1 MMGTLLVVPTE
12 AKTGKF
18 PPSWEGV
25 PPAERSVCYRLIEK
39 NIKTEKIKKKL
50 KRKRGRVERDT
61 KPKIETKKKVQ
72 TRNNK
77 TQRET
82 QAMLNGNERRD
93 LWGAGK
99 RRGRDRKVKVCVTT
113 CVFVREG
120 IKTIFKTTFIHL

>member
-1 MMGTLLVVPTE
+1 MG
-12 AKTGKF
+12 
-18 PPSWEGV
+18 EGG
-25 PPAERSVCYRLIEK
+25 A
-39 NIKTEKIKKKL
+39 
-50 KRKRGRVERDT
+50 GH
-61 KPKIETKKKVQ
+61 ETKDRNEKKEVQ

-93 LWGAGK
+93 L
-99 RRGRDRKVKVCVTT
+99 RGRGKTGGGWYQKEKVCVTT

>member
-39 NIKTEKIKKKL
+39 HKNRENKEEIEEKV
-50 KRKRGRVERDT
+50 GVGGAGH
-61 KPKIETKKKVQ
+61 ETKDRNEKKVQ

-93 LWGAGK
+93 LWGTGK
-99 RRGRDRKVKVCVTT
+99 RRGAGSESKDVCNHVCV
-113 CVFVREG
+113 RERRN
-120 IKTIFKTTFIHL
+120 KNNL